1 MTAFTHAHLTNRRG
15 TLPFLIEPAE
25 PGFRKVRIRL
35 EPGYMTSA
43 EGDVSSPYGIIHV
56 QWEIKDGKL
65 QKSCRLP
72 KGMTLLEGEE
82 V

>member
-1 MTAFTHAHLTNRRG
+1 MAEVTAT
-15 TLPFLIEPAE
+15 
-25 PGFRKVRIRL
+25 PGAWVHDFSR
-35 EPGYMTSA
+35 
-43 EGDVSSPYGIIHV
+43 GDVSSSYGMIHV

>member
-1 MTAFTHAHLTNRRG
+1 MAEVTATPGAWVHDLSRG
-15 TLPFLIEPAE
+15 RCFFPN
-25 PGFRKVRIRL
+25 G
-35 EPGYMTSA
+35 M
-43 EGDVSSPYGIIHV
+43 IHV

>member
-1 MTAFTHAHLTNRRG
+1 
-15 TLPFLIEPAE
+15 
-25 PGFRKVRIRL
+25 
-35 EPGYMTSA
+35 MTSA
-43 EGDVSSPYGIIHV
+43 EGDVSSSYGMIHV